1 MMHLKLVLLLAIVAN
16 FGECGDAKFREKGE
30 LSPRRRRCYD
40 GSLPKRLKKNERK
53 LSLEESGGGE
63 VCRRLYPRV
72 SCCPSRR
79 APYQILHRRDARV
92 CSRFQQP
99 QTDLV
104 FVMETGLCIDLNMF
118 ATAVCSG
125 IMVNLVMNMW
135 LHMCT
140 VSIERVLH

>member
-1 MMHLKLVLLLAIVAN
+1 MMHLKLVLLLAIAAN
-16 FGECGDAKFREKGE
+16 FGECSDAKFREKGE

-92 CSRFQQP
+92 CSRFLQP

-104 FVMETGLCIDLNMF
+104 IPKQYFFMATGLCIDLNMF

-125 IMVNLVMNMW
+125 IMVDLVMNIW
-135 LHMCT
+135 IHIAHC
-140 VSIERVLH
+140 VY